1 MRKVVLS
8 AVEDFLKTKRLLVS
22 IFGPDKLSR
31 STTVMYESFSPSYVV
46 SYDKKKDTA
55 NFVTKT
61 RTGKPAKIPA
71 VAKKL
76 GLHKPTPIAEFNKAL
91 QTIAKDVKIAK
102 QEKEANI
109 KSATP
114 EYNDGL
120 YLGRKGAKTDGFFL
134 LRLEDN
140 NVAFCLAMDGRSLT
154 GKAKVPYFKFK
165 DKARITDLKPATKAQ
180 VLDFMDTWQTK

>member
-22 IFGPDKLSR
+22 IFGPDRMAKS
-31 STTVMYESFSPSYVV
+31 SMVMYESFDPAYAVV
-46 SYDKKKDTA
+46 YDKQKDTA
-55 NFVTKT
+55 TFVTKT

-71 VAKKL
+71 VARKL
-76 GLHKPTPIAEFNKAL
+76 GLNKPTNLADFNKAL
-91 QTIAKDVKIAK
+91 KEIAKSVKEAK

-109 KSATP
+109 KAETP
-114 EYNDGL
+114 EYKDGL

-140 NVAFCLAMDGRSLT
+140 NVMFCLSMDGRSLT

-165 DKARITDLKPATKAQ
+165 DKARITDLKPATKDQ
-180 VLDFMDTWQTK
+180 VLDYMGTWQTK